1 MAPVKRLPS
10 QHVSLRMH
18 GSRRDIIIPP
28 ISVEPC
34 IDRSRLWDEGDMNRF
49 EFVMVAVG
57 IMLGMSLTQALRGLG
72 SVVRSRSRYSALT
85 VWLVVLLFQ
94 HLVLWWSLWDLTFV
108 SHWTISS
115 FLLVTLVPCSLFAA
129 TDALA
134 PVALALDL
142 DAREHFHR
150 VSPWFYSLLLV
161 YVVCSV
167 LWTWLLTGLELDHFL
182 RVLEAAAGLA
192 IVMGLAWR
200 DRNVHG
206 IAAVVYLIML
216 VVGQVMFRPYLAGG

>member
-1 MAPVKRLPS
+1 
-10 QHVSLRMH
+10 
-18 GSRRDIIIPP
+18 
-28 ISVEPC
+28 
-34 IDRSRLWDEGDMNRF
+34 MNRF

-57 IMLGMSLTQALRGLG
+57 IMLGLSLTQALRGLG
-72 SVVRSRSRYSALT
+72 RVVRSPSRYSALT
-85 VWLVVLLFQ
+85 VWLVVLFFQ
-94 HLVLWWSLWDLTFV
+94 HLQLWWSLWDLTFV
-108 SHWTISS
+108 SWWTMGS

-134 PVALALDL
+134 PVALPPDL

-161 YVVCSV
+161 YVAFSV
-167 LWTWLLTGLELDHFL
+167 LWTWQLTGLALDHFL
-182 RVLEAAAGLA
+182 RVLEAAGALA

-206 IAAVVYLIML
+206 IAAVVYLIMM